1 MLLAIDTSTRYAG
14 IALAQDGQVIS
25 IRNWY
30 SKTNHSAN
38 LIPAISDVL
47 KQHEISIKDLDG
59 IACALGPGS
68 FSALRVGLSTAKALA
83 LADGIPLMGIK
94 TLDLEAHAFLNNGIP
109 VNGICDVGRHEIAVA
124 SFEATGKQIEETTIM
139 KPEELIGRVKH
150 LTIFCGEGLM
160 IMEDKIRN
168 ELGEL
173 GIVIPFCPS
182 TRLWSLATCGERLIN
197 EKGGND
203 IRTLQP
209 YYLRMPS
216 IGTPKRRDVVPQ
228 RGIQ

>member
-30 SKTNHSAN
+30 SKTNHSAH

-83 LADGIPLMGIK
+83 LADGIPLIGIK
-94 TLDLEAHAFLNNGIP
+94 PLDLEAYSFLNNGIP
-109 VNGICDVGRHEIAVA
+109 VNGVCDVGRQEIAVA
-124 SFEATGKQIEETTIM
+124 AFEATGKQIEETTIM
-139 KPEELIGRVKH
+139 KPDELTSRIKE

-160 IMEDKIRN
+160 TIGDRIKN

-173 GIVIPFCPS
+173 GIVIPFSPS
-182 TRLWSLATCGERLIN
+182 TRLWSLATCAEGLIK

-216 IGTPKRRDVVPQ
+216 IGTPKRRDVISQ
-228 RGIQ
+228 RGK

>member
-47 KQHEISIKDLDG
+47 KQNEISIKDLDG

-83 LADGIPLMGIK
+83 LANEIPLMGIK
-94 TLDLEAHAFLNNGIP
+94 TLNLEAHAFLNNGIP
-109 VNGICDVGRHEIAVA
+109 VNGICDVGRQEIAVA
-124 SFEATGKQIEETTIM
+124 AFEATGKQIEETIIM
-139 KPEELIGRVKH
+139 KPEELIGKVKH

-182 TRLWSLATCGERLIN
+182 TRLWSLAACAERLIN
-197 EKGGND
+197 EKGGDD

>member
-38 LIPAISDVL
+38 LTPAISDVL

-109 VNGICDVGRHEIAVA
+109 VNGICDVGRQEIAVA
-124 SFEATGKQIEETTIM
+124 AFEATGKQIEETTIM

>member
-30 SKTNHSAN
+30 SKTNHSAH

-83 LADGIPLMGIK
+83 LADEIPLMGIK

-109 VNGICDVGRHEIAVA
+109 VNGICDVGRQEIAVA
-124 SFEATGKQIEETTIM
+124 AFEATGKQIEETIIM
-139 KPEELIGRVKH
+139 KPEELIGKVKH

>member
-30 SKTNHSAN
+30 SKTNHSAH

-109 VNGICDVGRHEIAVA
+109 VNGICDVGRQEIAVA
-124 SFEATGKQIEETTIM
+124 AFEATGKQIEETTIM

-216 IGTPKRRDVVPQ
+216 IGTPKRKDVVPQ

>member
-30 SKTNHSAN
+30 SKTNHSAH

-109 VNGICDVGRHEIAVA
+109 VNGICDVGRQEIAVA
-124 SFEATGKQIEETTIM
+124 AFEATGKQIEETIIM
-139 KPEELIGRVKH
+139 KPEELIAKVKH

-182 TRLWSLATCGERLIN
+182 TRLWSLAACAERLIN
-197 EKGGND
+197 EKGGDD

>member
-38 LIPAISDVL
+38 LTPAISDVL

-83 LADGIPLMGIK
+83 LADEIPLMGIK

-139 KPEELIGRVKH
+139 KPDELLSSVKH
-150 LTIFCGEGLM
+150 LTIFCGEGLVTL
-160 IMEDKIRN
+160 EDRIRN

-182 TRLWSLATCGERLIN
+182 TRLWSLATSAEDLIN

-209 YYLRMPS
+209 YYLGCHLSVLLSVGM
-216 IGTPKRRDVVPQ
+216 
-228 RGIQ
+228 